1 MKKAMRQ
8 FAEMRDKVADEM
20 EPKKNIIAKPST

>member
-8 FAEMRDKVADEM
+8 FAEMRDKVADEIK
-20 EPKKNIIAKPST
+20 PKKNVVTSVT